1 MGTRSKREKIRTRSE
16 KIDII
21 SRTYINKIRNILN
34 QRNALLEPL
43 LTCFIKKFSKDLWTH
58 IKRWHNDNENN
69 KKIMLYCYTKQTIT
83 KAIRMIVIKSKT
95 KRKEK
100 KPLKI
105 DQIAKVVERFFFV

>member
-69 KKIMLYCYTKQTIT
+69 KKLCY
-83 KAIRMIVIKSKT
+83 IVIRNRLL
-95 KRKEK
+95 RKQLE
-100 KPLKI
+100 
-105 DQIAKVVERFFFV
+105 